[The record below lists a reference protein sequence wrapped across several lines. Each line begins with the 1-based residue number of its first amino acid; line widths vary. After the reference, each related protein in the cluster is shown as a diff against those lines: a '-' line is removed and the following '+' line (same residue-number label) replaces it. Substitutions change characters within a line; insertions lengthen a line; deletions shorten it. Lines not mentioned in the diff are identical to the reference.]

1 MLHASETS
9 VVTTET
15 INSLRRNGRALI
27 RWMCN
32 IKARDEVG
40 SDSLLK
46 MLGIQDIDVVL
57 RTNRLW
63 WFGHVECSTG
73 WISLVRKPEVPSE
86 RRPGRLE
93 KTWEEVVRLC
103 GEDDYHESD
112 RPHPRVRDNSGLD
125 KIN

>member
-1 MLHASETS
+1 MLRASETS

-15 INSLRRNGRALI
+15 INSLRRIGCALI

-32 IKARDEVG
+32 IKAREEVG
-40 SDSLLK
+40 SDSLLEK

-57 RTNRLW
+57 RTNRL
-63 WFGHVECSTG
+63 
-73 WISLVRKPEVPSE
+73 

-112 RPHPRVRDNSGLD
+112 RPHPRVRNNSGLD
-125 KIN
+125 KIS